1 MEFAV
6 TFCMSSETM
15 TVSNVF
21 ILIQYKT
28 YGKTSY
34 MKSNFYSL
42 DVQFARIITCLGWDC
57 HFQEK
62 H

>member
-15 TVSNVF
+15 TVNNVF
-21 ILIQYKT
+21 IIIQYKT

-34 MKSNFYSL
+34 MKSNFYLL
-42 DVQFARIITCLGWDC
+42 DVQFVRIIKCLGWDC

>member
-15 TVSNVF
+15 TVNNVF
-21 ILIQYKT
+21 IIIQYKT

-34 MKSNFYSL
+34 MKSNFYLL
-42 DVQFARIITCLGWDC
+42 DVQFARIIKCLGWDC
-57 HFQEK
+57 NFQEK